1 MDSVLALNP
10 ADPGSILGIPEN
22 FSLDV
27 AEIYRQQQHYY
38 SGQRL
43 TSIEPI

>member
-27 AEIYRQQQHYY
+27 AEIYKQQQHYLVQWTEAY
-38 SGQRL
+38 VD
-43 TSIEPI
+43 